1 LDHRQQGCL
10 WIEVDLAG
18 SYGVDN
24 QSMEVKS
31 LSEINKESNMIPV
44 KDEIATR
51 ETPVVNYVLIAIN
64 VIVYLFMALAG
75 PETQA
80 AIVAKY
86 AMIPAHFADGV
97 TLADLMTIFT
107 SMFMHAGL
115 AHLGGNMLYLWI
127 FGDNVEDRIG
137 HFRYLVFYL
146 VGGVVASL
154 AHLVTNWGSEL
165 PTVGASGAIAAVLGA
180 YLVLFPASRI
190 VTLIPLGNFSRLTT
204 APAFVFLGL
213 WFILQLFEGVMTF
226 GGADV
231 SGVAFW
237 AHVGGFVAGMVM
249 VKLISTEA
257 RRERPLAW

>member
-1 LDHRQQGCL
+1 
-10 WIEVDLAG
+10 
-18 SYGVDN
+18 
-24 QSMEVKS
+24 
-31 LSEINKESNMIPV
+31 MIPV
-44 KDEIATR
+44 KDEINTR

-64 VIVYLFMALAG
+64 VIVYLVMSLAS

-80 AIVAKY
+80 AIIAKY

-97 TLADLMTIFT
+97 TLADVMTIFT

-137 HFRYLVFYL
+137 HFWYPMFYL
-146 VGGVVASL
+146 MGGVVASL
-154 AHLVTNWGSEL
+154 THLATNWGSEV

-180 YLVLFPASRI
+180 YLLLFPASRI
-190 VTLIPLGNFSRLTT
+190 VTIIPLGRFSHLTKV
-204 APAFVFLGL
+204 PAFVLLGL
-213 WFILQLFEGVMTF
+213 WFIVQLFEGVMSY

-237 AHVGGFVAGMVM
+237 AHVGGFVAGILM
-249 VKLISTEA
+249 VKLMA
-257 RRERPLAW
+257 RSGRQEHALGW